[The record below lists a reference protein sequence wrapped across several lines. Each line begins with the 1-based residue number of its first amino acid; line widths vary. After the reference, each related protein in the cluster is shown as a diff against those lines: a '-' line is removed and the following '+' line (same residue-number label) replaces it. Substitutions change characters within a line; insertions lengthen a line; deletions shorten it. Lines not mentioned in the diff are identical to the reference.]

1 MSDVRHYL
9 LTRFN
14 VASPG
19 REQAIRLKPGWLEG
33 RFQLFRDMCLPSVAD
48 QTRQDFTWIVFFDEQ
63 TPAAYRDEIVRL
75 QAIYPFEAR
84 FTGMFEMDKIV
95 PSLVANAQSSP
106 WLLTTRLDS
115 DDILAVDHMERLHD
129 AISDRRPQAINFR
142 QGAILSIK
150 SETPRLY
157 VTQDDSNPFASLL
170 EPMGDGVTTI
180 WGVKHVEIERLAPVT
195 QIDGAPAWLQVVH
208 GANVSNRVKG
218 KRVPLASLTDVFPY
232 LSDAA
237 TMRSETALEIGGDN
251 ALGVVRSLREAAR
264 ATVKPLYH
272 RLRGL

>member
-95 PSLVANAQSSP
+95 PSLVANAESSP

-218 KRVPLASLTDVFPY
+218 QRIALSQLTSVFPY
-232 LSDAA
+232 LSGPSQASKEGMAEIA
-237 TMRSETALEIGGDN
+237 TDN
-251 ALGVVRSLREAAR
+251 ALGLFRSLKEAAR
-264 ATVKPLYH
+264 ATIKPIYVA
-272 RLRGL
+272 LRSR